1 VKDPIFFLLLGLG
14 PGALYAM
21 LGSSMVVAHKG
32 SGVINFAHP
41 AIAQFVVFD
50 YIAMRT
56 KGYIKLPWVDFL
68 PTKSL
73 NVPVTIKL
81 AEAQVPFVP
90 AFLLSLV
97 LAAFLGVMVHF
108 LVFRPLRSAP
118 PLGKVIG
125 SIGVLTYLGG
135 VMQLN
140 FAKLNNPNP
149 KPVVPA
155 EIIKN
160 FLGLGKDY
168 SRSGLW
174 LLLIALIVGA
184 VLWATYRYTRFG
196 IATRAAAGNEKGAV
210 LLGFSP
216 EFLAAANWIIAC
228 VVAGFAAIIVGP
240 FGGSLSP
247 VQLTT
252 QLGFFLAAMLI
263 GRLNSIVGAT
273 IGGFGLGMIRSFSS
287 SWLIAQHWFPQWF
300 RNGVQEALPLI
311 AIAVVLFVTGKKLP
325 VRGTVEE
332 KRLPLAPY
340 PRRMWQHTVIW
351 SGVVILLAFH
361 SRNAFNKTLPLALST
376 MLITAIL
383 MLSYVVV
390 TGYVG
395 QISLA
400 QLTLAGTAA
409 FFMARMMANGK
420 ITSVNPFAVSGP
432 NLAWV
437 PAMIL
442 GIAVAIAVGL
452 ILAVPA
458 LRIRG
463 VQLAVV
469 TIAAAVTIE
478 KMYFEN
484 EKLTGLRAGAP
495 ASVSKPTLF
504 GLNLGAGGKGGLTNN
519 PSFIIFCLF
528 WLVLCAWLVA
538 NLRRSGTGRRFLSV
552 RANERAAAA
561 AGVNVPR
568 TKLLAFGI
576 SAGLAGVA
584 GTLVGFQQQNV
595 SSANF
600 VFGLGF
606 AVIAFAYLAGIT
618 SINGAIVGAMLAP
631 VSLIAAFGSYR
642 VPGARIGDYLPVL
655 GGVGLVL
662 TAIRNPGGIAP
673 FAQPGMRYAGD
684 WLRKARGAEW
694 LSFARRYLIWI
705 AAGIAAGYV
714 IWPVHRKSYAKFW
727 DPILGLFIVMAVVRP
742 LVMQIYAKVTGK
754 AAPAA
759 PEAAPASIAT
769 QGGAQ

>member
-1 VKDPIFFLLLGLG
+1 MKDPIFFLLLGLG

-50 YIAMRT
+50 YIAMRS
-56 KGYIKLPWVDFL
+56 KGYIKLPWFDFL
-68 PTKSL
+68 PSKGF
-73 NVPVTIKL
+73 NFPVTIKI
-81 AEAQVPFVP
+81 ATSQVAFVP
-90 AFLLSLV
+90 AFLISLV
-97 LAAFLGVMVHF
+97 IGALLGIMVHF

-149 KPVVPA
+149 KPIVPA
-155 EIIKN
+155 KIIKN
-160 FLGLGKDY
+160 FLGLGQDY

-184 VLWATYRYTRFG
+184 ALWATYRFTRFG
-196 IATRAAAGNEKGAV
+196 IATRAAASNEKGAV

-263 GRLNSIVGAT
+263 GRLNSIVGAV

-300 RNGVQEALPLI
+300 RNGVQEALPLV

-351 SGVVILLAFH
+351 SVVVIILAFH
-361 SRNAFNKTLPLALST
+361 GRSLFNKTLPLALST
-376 MLITAIL
+376 ALITAIL
-383 MLSYVVV
+383 MLSYVIV

-400 QLTLAGTAA
+400 QLTLAGAAA

-432 NLAWV
+432 HLAWV
-437 PAMIL
+437 PAMVL
-442 GIAVAIAVGL
+442 GVAIAIAVGL
-452 ILAVPA
+452 ILAIPA

-495 ASVSKPTLF
+495 AFVSKPTLF
-504 GLNLGAGGKGGLTNN
+504 GLNLGSSGKGGLTNN
-519 PSFIIFCLF
+519 PSFIMFCLF

-618 SINGAIVGAMLAP
+618 SINGAIVGSLLAP
-631 VSLIAAFGSYR
+631 VSIVAAFSSYNF
-642 VPGARIGDYLPVL
+642 PGARIGDYLPVF
-655 GGVGLVL
+655 GGIGLVL
-662 TAIRNPGGIAP
+662 TAILNPGGIAP
-673 FAQPGMRYAGD
+673 FTQPMFRHAGN
-684 WLRKARGAEW
+684 WLLTARGPEW
-694 LSFARRYLIWI
+694 MSFVRRYVPWMVGGFVAGYLIWPLRVSTYSKFWMPALGVI
-705 AAGIAAGYV
+705 LTMVLVRPIVLQIYWKATGKAIPPPPGMAPAGIAA
-714 IWPVHRKSYAKFW
+714 
-727 DPILGLFIVMAVVRP
+727 
-742 LVMQIYAKVTGK
+742 
-754 AAPAA
+754 
-759 PEAAPASIAT
+759 
-769 QGGAQ
+769 QGGAR